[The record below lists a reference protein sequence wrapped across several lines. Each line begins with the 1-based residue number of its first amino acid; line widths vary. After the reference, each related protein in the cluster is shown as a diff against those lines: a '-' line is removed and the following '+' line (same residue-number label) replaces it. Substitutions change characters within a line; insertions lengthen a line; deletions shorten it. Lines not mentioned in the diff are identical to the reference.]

1 MPESY
6 EETVTAAQRNT
17 PEGEAIMVTMNTRG
31 WAKNGVCSWGLM
43 TIKIAFL

>member
-17 PEGEAIMVTMNTRG
+17 PEGEAIMVTRG